1 MKLLTCPMNG
11 PRNISEFQY
20 LGPVR
25 LSPNP
30 EAASDADWAGYLF
43 GAPNDRDFQREFWR
57 HTPSNYVFV
66 AERHIGTGEVRRT
79 YDPGE
84 ME

>member
-1 MKLLTCPMNG
+1 MKLLHCPMNG

-25 LSPNP
+25 TAP
-30 EAASDADWAGYLF
+30 EPDRTSDADWAAYLF
-43 GAPNDRDFQREFWR
+43 SVPNDRGFQLEYWR
-57 HTPSNYVFV
+57 HTPSNYVFL

-79 YDPGE
+79 FDPGE
-84 ME
+84 AT